1 MAKQGGNGWMWLIGG
16 VAAIALINST
26 GKESAPANQAAPWLN
41 DPVVY
46 PAETVEVE
54 AKTEVARDL
63 LAAQP
68 PYGDYLPEVADTVEA
83 AEDPTAGSEDA
94 SPANAPPVGALS
106 LADSS
111 TDESLGEDDGAG
123 SGTELAGGVD
133 TVPALVP
140 VSSGA
145 SSLAS
150 TSYDRPAPAR
160 YGCAENGS
168 CYGDISVATLRPK
181 TVQVRGYYRKDGTY
195 VRGHYRSRPRSR

>member
-1 MAKQGGNGWMWLIGG
+1 MAKQGGNGWMWLISG

-26 GKESAPANQAAPWLN
+26 GKESAPANEAAPWLN

-46 PAETVEVE
+46 PAETVEPE
-54 AKTEVARDL
+54 AATEVGRDL

-68 PYGDYLPEVADTVEA
+68 AYGDYLPDVAVTVKA
-83 AEDPTAGSEDA
+83 AQDETDGSEDTA
-94 SPANAPPVGALS
+94 AAAPPLSALS

-111 TDESLGEDDGAG
+111 EDDSLAEDG
-123 SGTELAGGVD
+123 SGDSGTTLARKIE
-133 TVPALVP
+133 TTPALQP

-150 TSYDRPAPAR
+150 ASYDPPAPVR

-168 CYGDISVATLRPK
+168 CYGDISPATLRPK
-181 TVQVRGYYRKDGTY
+181 TVSVRGYFRKDGTY
-195 VRGHYRSRPRSR
+195 VRGHYRSRPR